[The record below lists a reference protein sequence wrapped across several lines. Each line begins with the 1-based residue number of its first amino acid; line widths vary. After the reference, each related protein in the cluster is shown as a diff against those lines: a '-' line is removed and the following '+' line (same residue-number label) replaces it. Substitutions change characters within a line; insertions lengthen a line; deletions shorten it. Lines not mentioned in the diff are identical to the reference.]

1 MSVGRWSQQ
10 ALRRGFV
17 VWPRSAATRH
27 RQPAM
32 MAEPSR
38 AAGAG
43 ADLRPASSPLIG
55 VDTALAAVGGNKG
68 AGPALKAPLAD
79 PGPRFATTITAV
91 AAAARRAPII
101 AAAATKHIANRT
113 CSKSLN
119 SAVRRLFIIFPTRRW
134 RLFTLTKRLCLL
146 SILSRVH
153 LMRDDGASR
162 SLVGL
167 FC

>member
-1 MSVGRWSQQ
+1 MGGLLFGRVTGSP
-10 ALRRGFV
+10 RR
-17 VWPRSAATRH
+17 WPSR
-27 RQPAM
+27 
-32 MAEPSR
+32 AEPSR
-38 AAGAG
+38 AAGAGAG

-79 PGPRFATTITAV
+79 PGPRFATTITA
-91 AAAARRAPII
+91 AAARRAPII
-101 AAAATKHIANRT
+101 TAAATKHIANRT

-119 SAVRRLFIIFPTRRW
+119 SAVRRLFIIFPTRRQ
-134 RLFTLTKRLCLL
+134 RLFTLTTRLCLL
-146 SILSRVH
+146 SILTCVH